1 MNNVIELRD
10 ITVEFDGERVLDRL
24 NLSIGDGE
32 FVTLL
37 GSSGCGK
44 TTTLRVIAGFIQPQS
59 GEVFFDGKSV
69 AGLPPYKR
77 PVNTI
82 FQRYALFPNYN
93 VYENIAFGLK
103 LKKVPK
109 DEIKERVTEML
120 RLVNLSGFENRS
132 VTRLSGGQQ
141 QRVAIARALINQPKV
156 LLLDEPLAALD
167 LKLRKDMQNELK
179 NMQKKL
185 GITFIYVTHDQ
196 EEALSMSDTIV
207 VMNEGTVQ
215 QIGKPTDIY
224 NEPQNAFVADFIG
237 ESNIIDGRMLR
248 DYRVRFA
255 GREFECLD
263 SGFAQGEAVD
273 VVIRPE
279 DVDIV
284 SGDAGQLT
292 GTITSVTFRGVHF
305 EIIVDVQGFKWMIQ
319 TTDEH
324 KEGENVRLFVEPD
337 AIHIMKKSKY
347 SGMFGDYSSYSDEIE
362 HLSDLEEEPEDD
374 EEPDGENPEAQD

>member
-132 VTRLSGGQQ
+132 
-141 QRVAIARALINQPKV
+141 
-156 LLLDEPLAALD
+156 AALD

-196 EEALSMSDTIV
+196 EEALSMSDTVV

-284 SGDAGQLT
+284 PGDAGQLT

-374 EEPDGENPEAQD
+374 EDPDGENPEAQD

>member
-1 MNNVIELRD
+1 
-10 ITVEFDGERVLDRL
+10 
-24 NLSIGDGE
+24 
-32 FVTLL
+32 
-37 GSSGCGK
+37 
-44 TTTLRVIAGFIQPQS
+44 
-59 GEVFFDGKSV
+59 
-69 AGLPPYKR
+69 
-77 PVNTI
+77 
-82 FQRYALFPNYN
+82 
-93 VYENIAFGLK
+93 
-103 LKKVPK
+103 
-109 DEIKERVTEML
+109 
-120 RLVNLSGFENRS
+120 
-132 VTRLSGGQQ
+132 
-141 QRVAIARALINQPKV
+141 
-156 LLLDEPLAALD
+156 
-167 LKLRKDMQNELK
+167 
-179 NMQKKL
+179 
-185 GITFIYVTHDQ
+185 
-196 EEALSMSDTIV
+196 
-207 VMNEGTVQ
+207 
-215 QIGKPTDIY
+215 
-224 NEPQNAFVADFIG
+224 
-237 ESNIIDGRMLR
+237 MLR

-284 SGDAGQLT
+284 PGDAGQLT

-374 EEPDGENPEAQD
+374 EDPDGENPEAQD

>member
-141 QRVAIARALINQPKV
+141 QR
-156 LLLDEPLAALD
+156 
-167 LKLRKDMQNELK
+167 
-179 NMQKKL
+179 
-185 GITFIYVTHDQ
+185 
-196 EEALSMSDTIV
+196 S
-207 VMNEGTVQ
+207 
-215 QIGKPTDIY
+215 
-224 NEPQNAFVADFIG
+224 
-237 ESNIIDGRMLR
+237 
-248 DYRVRFA
+248 
-255 GREFECLD
+255 
-263 SGFAQGEAVD
+263 
-273 VVIRPE
+273 PE
-279 DVDIV
+279 R
-284 SGDAGQLT
+284 S
-292 GTITSVTFRGVHF
+292 
-305 EIIVDVQGFKWMIQ
+305 
-319 TTDEH
+319 
-324 KEGENVRLFVEPD
+324 
-337 AIHIMKKSKY
+337 
-347 SGMFGDYSSYSDEIE
+347 
-362 HLSDLEEEPEDD
+362 
-374 EEPDGENPEAQD
+374 